1 MKKAICNAM
10 LAASIIPAVHTLPA
24 HAQNPAQALE
34 EVVVSAQR
42 RDQSVQDVPIS
53 IATFSNA
60 AIQRF
65 RIQNLTDLNTLVP
78 NLSAVEGA
86 GGTRSVVFQIRGLY
100 ATGTALGADAGVATY
115 LDGVYLR
122 GGGASI
128 VNYADLERIEVL
140 RGPQGTLFGRN
151 TSGGAIAFITK
162 DPNGEF
168 GFRQKLTTGN
178 YDLFESRT
186 RVDTPKVGP
195 FSASLNYT
203 YSDREG
209 PVRNSGAGFTV
220 DFAEFG
226 GGRFVSPERLGD
238 SRTEAVFLAVD
249 GDFHQDLSLV
259 YKFDYTDMEATP
271 TAVGVLGAIPVLA
284 SLTGPSF
291 GTELPDTVNNAFH
304 FPTSQVTRGHNL
316 TAEYALND
324 SMMLRNILS
333 YREASV
339 QAPGHTLDGLGQ
351 FAPIVVI
358 FAVTGENA
366 RKEFS
371 EELQFIWDEAAFTL
385 TTGLMYYDLDQTA
398 GGYKNAQNGFF
409 GSAPPNLT
417 FFPGS
422 RPAAPSEVE
431 AESMAVYG
439 QYEYHLNDQWDLI
452 VGGRY
457 TKDEK
462 VYIDRT
468 LMTGEVLET
477 DYDDSQFT
485 YLLGINY
492 KPTVDSLVYSK
503 YSTGYISG
511 GVVSGLAYEL
521 EKSKSFEVGAKA
533 SWLDN
538 RLQTNAAWFFVEY
551 ENQQFG
557 TAGNLVNPPVPTPQ
571 VLVNAGETEAQGIE
585 FEGSWLPFS
594 GLTMGLN
601 VGYLDFEFKDV
612 DLVLL
617 GGPISKHLRP
627 KWTSTVSADYETP
640 SVIGSAYLQF
650 HFDASYRSEEE
661 VITRLV
667 PFADGTNPGTWRLN
681 ASVSLGG
688 MKFAGGELG
697 LSLWGRNL
705 TDKTLPSNMN
715 TLGPVVA
722 GYYEFPRTY
731 GVDLTYDY

>member
-1 MKKAICNAM
+1 V
-10 LAASIIPAVHTLPA
+10 LAASVVPAVYALPA
-24 HAQNPAQALE
+24 HAQGPAQALE

-42 RDQSVQDVPIS
+42 REQSLQDVPIS
-53 IATFSNA
+53 IAAFSNA
-60 AIQRF
+60 AIQNF

-78 NLSAVEGA
+78 NMSAVEGA

-162 DPNGEF
+162 DPAGEF

-178 YDLFESRT
+178 FDLFESRT
-186 RVDTPKVGP
+186 RVDTPQLGP
-195 FSASLNYT
+195 LSASLNYS

-209 PVRNSGAGFTV
+209 PVENTGAGFAV

-226 GGRFVSPERLGD
+226 GGSFVSPDRLGD
-238 SRTEAVFLAVD
+238 SKTEAVFLAVD
-249 GDFHQDLSLV
+249 ADFHEDLSLL

-271 TAVGVLGAIPVLA
+271 TAVGILGSIPTLA
-284 SLTGPSF
+284 GLTGPSF
-291 GTELPDTVNNAFH
+291 GAEMPDSVNNAYH
-304 FPTSQVTRGHNL
+304 LPTTQLTRGHNL

-324 SMMLRNILS
+324 SMTLRNILS

-358 FAVTGENA
+358 FAVTGENE
-366 RKEFS
+366 REEFS
-371 EELQFIWDEAAFTL
+371 EELQFIWDETAFTL
-385 TTGLMYYDLDQTA
+385 TTGVMFYDLDQTA

-422 RPAAPSEVE
+422 VPATQSDVE
-431 AESMAVYG
+431 AQSMAAYG
-439 QYEYHLNDQWDLI
+439 QLEYHLNEQWDVIL
-452 VGGRY
+452 GGRY

-462 VYIDRT
+462 DYVDHT

-477 DYDDSQFT
+477 AYDESEFT
-485 YLLGINY
+485 YLLGLNY
-492 KPTVDSLVYSK
+492 QPTLDSLVYSK

-511 GVVSGLAYEL
+511 GIVSGLPYEL
-521 EKSKSFEVGAKA
+521 EKSKSFELGAKA
-533 SWLDN
+533 SWLEN
-538 RLQTNAAWFFVEY
+538 RLQTNAAWFFVQY

-557 TAGNLVNPPVPTPQ
+557 TAGNLIDPPIPTSQ

-585 FEGSWLPFS
+585 FEGSWLPFT

-601 VGYLDFEFKDV
+601 LGYLDFEFKEI

-627 KWTSTVSADYETP
+627 KWTSTVSADYETL
-640 SVIGSAYLQF
+640 SVIGDARLQF

-661 VITRLV
+661 IITRPV
-667 PFADGTNPGTWRLN
+667 PFVDGTNPGTWRLN

-688 MKFAGGELG
+688 MEFAGGQLG
-697 LSLWGRNL
+697 VSFWGRNL
-705 TDKTLPSNMN
+705 TDKNLPSNMN
-715 TLGPVVA
+715 TLGPIVA